1 MKAIFRNQE
10 SKTLTELILVSG
22 IEFLRAQVSA
32 FAGGII
38 DYLIM
43 IICIEW
49 FDISLIP
56 AIIIGGS
63 IGAVINFLIN
73 RYWTFKNHRTKL
85 LPQLIKF
92 ITAAMGSILLKAT
105 GTHLLT
111 NALGVD
117 YKITRLI
124 TDAFVCFGFNF
135 LIQKFWVFK
144 KQTL

>member
-1 MKAIFRNQE
+1 MKTILHKQE

-22 IEFLRAQVSA
+22 MEFLRAQVSA
-32 FAGGII
+32 FAGGVI

-49 FDISLIP
+49 FGISLIT
-56 AIIIGGS
+56 AIIIGGT
-63 IGAVINFLIN
+63 IGAVINFFIN
-73 RYWTFKNHRTKL
+73 RHWTFRNHNTKL
-85 LPQLIKF
+85 LPQLVKF
-92 ITAAMGSILLKAT
+92 ISAAMGSILLKAT
-105 GTHLLT
+105 GTQFLT

-124 TDAFVCFGFNF
+124 TDAIVCFGYNF

-144 KQTL
+144 K